1 MERPEVRL
9 LQRLVQAFSPSG
21 REGPATAAL
30 ADGCRELGFDSV
42 ETDEAGN
49 LVATFDCGHG
59 PVVMLNGHVDTVP
72 LGDEDEWPHPPLSG
86 AIADGRVWGRGACD
100 MKGALACMAVAAAE
114 AARGGFRGTLQ
125 LTGVV
130 QEEVGGLGA
139 RHLAE
144 RTHPDVVILGEPSDL
159 QLMLGHRGRVEVDVT
174 LPGKIAHA
182 AKAELG
188 ENALYRAAAYLER
201 LRGLDLPRGGPLG
214 GSTATPTRM
223 VTFPRDGANVVP
235 GRASVTID
243 YRNLPSDPVAD
254 VVARLQALDADAV
267 VEVPVEE
274 AVSEDGRLQ
283 MSYPRV
289 NDGYLV
295 DEADPW
301 VRVVRASL
309 EDTLARHDLA
319 LQTGVWWFATDAPM
333 LAASGAPVIGFGPGE
348 PELAHTTHE
357 SVSVKALAI
366 ATEAYRDLIL
376 ACTGAGRSAKG
387 ATA

>member
-1 MERPEVRL
+1 MDRPDVRL

-21 REGPATAAL
+21 REGAATAAL
-30 ADGCRELGFDSV
+30 AEGCHELGFDVV

-49 LVATFDCGHG
+49 LVATFERGDG
-59 PVVMLNGHVDTVP
+59 PTVMLNGHVDTVP
-72 LGDEDEWPHPPLSG
+72 LGDEEEWPHPPLSG

-114 AARGGFRGTLQ
+114 AAHDGFGGRLL

-144 RTHPDVVILGEPSDL
+144 RVHPDVVILGEPSDL
-159 QLMLGHRGRVEVDVT
+159 QLMLGHRGRVEVDVG
-174 LPGKIAHA
+174 LPGRIAHA

-188 ENALYRAAAYLER
+188 ENALYRAAAFLER

-214 GSTATPTRM
+214 ASTATPTRL
-223 VTFPRDGANVVP
+223 VSFPQDGANVVP
-235 GRASVTID
+235 GRAVVTVD
-243 YRNLPSDPVAD
+243 YRNLPTDPVDAI
-254 VVARLQALDADAV
+254 VARLAGLDPDSVVAV
-267 VEVPVEE
+267 PLEH
-274 AVSEDGRLQ
+274 AASEDGRIQ

-295 DEADPW
+295 DEANPW
-301 VRVVRASL
+301 VRTVRASL
-309 EDTLARHDLA
+309 DETLARHGVA
-319 LQTGVWWFATDAPM
+319 SRTGVWWFATDAPM
-333 LAASGAPVIGFGPGE
+333 LAASGAPVVGFGPGE
-348 PELAHTTHE
+348 PELAHTTNE
-357 SVSVKALAI
+357 SVPVASLAI
-366 ATEAYRDLIL
+366 ATEAYRDLIM
-376 ACTGAGRSAKG
+376 ACARAGHRTKG